1 LCQKFI
7 GKKFSKLHEDFSIKV
22 FEVAEIEFYHIFKIQ
37 DDSICLF
44 ENLILYSV
52 SAISK
57 ILKIVRSNISNP

>member
-1 LCQKFI
+1 M
-7 GKKFSKLHEDFSIKV
+7 KV
-22 FEVAEIEFYHIFKIQ
+22 FEVAKIEFYYIFKIQ

-44 ENLILYSV
+44 ENLISYSV